1 VSRAR
6 RADADSPGR
15 KPDGPRIATDAAADH
30 DRASGSVDPPFAS
43 SRGDKPEAMPNDQS
57 RDVLSDR
64 ERATAQRLIDEIN
77 EFNLKATGIAEFHE
91 MLTVETDDD
100 GELLAGVYGWS
111 WGGTCWIEALW
122 VREDARR
129 RGVGSRLLAAAAK
142 EARRLGCAQL
152 ALDTH
157 TFQARSFYER
167 HGFEA
172 VGELT
177 D

>member
-1 VSRAR
+1 M
-6 RADADSPGR
+6 ADD
-15 KPDGPRIATDAAADH
+15 
-30 DRASGSVDPPFAS
+30 AS
-43 SRGDKPEAMPNDQS
+43 S
-57 RDVLSDR
+57 DVLSDD
-64 ERATAQRLIDEIN
+64 ERAIAQRLIDEIG

-91 MLTVETDDD
+91 MLTVETDGD

-122 VREDARR
+122 VRGDMRR
-129 RGVGSRLLAAAAK
+129 RGVGSRLLAAAEK
-142 EARRLGCAQL
+142 HARRHGCTQL

-167 HGFEA
+167 HGFEI

-177 D
+177 DYPKGHSKLLLRKQLAG